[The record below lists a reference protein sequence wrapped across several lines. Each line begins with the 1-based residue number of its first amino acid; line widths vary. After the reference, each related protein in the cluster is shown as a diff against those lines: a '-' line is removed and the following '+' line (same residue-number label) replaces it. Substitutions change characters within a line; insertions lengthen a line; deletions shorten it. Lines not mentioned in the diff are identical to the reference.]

1 MEHRTQHRIHSAV
14 PAQIHGMDAQ
24 GEPFEESTEAI
35 EVSRRG
41 LSFFTRRDLRELSQI
56 TVVLTGRGPSRPGE
70 GATDFFSEA
79 AVVRVQKEGDLNRVS
94 IRFMGAT
101 LMTYTSETP

>member
-1 MEHRTQHRIHSAV
+1 MEHRTQHRIQAAV
-14 PAQIHGMDAQ
+14 PAQFHGVDAQ

-41 LSFFTRRDLRELSQI
+41 LSFFTRRELRELSQL
-56 TVVLTGRGPSRPGE
+56 TVVLPGRGPMRPGE
-70 GATDFFSEA
+70 GPTDFFSEA
-79 AVVRVQKEGDLNRVS
+79 AVVRVVKEGDLNRVS

-101 LMTYTSETP
+101 LSTFTSETP

>member
-1 MEHRTQHRIHSAV
+1 MEHRTQHRIHAAV
-14 PAQIHGMDAQ
+14 PAQIHGVDAH

-41 LSFFTRRDLRELSQI
+41 LSFFTRRDLRELSQV
-56 TVVLTGRGPSRPGE
+56 TVVLPGRGPTRPGE
-70 GATDFFSEA
+70 GPADFFSEA
-79 AVVRVQKEGDLNRVS
+79 AVVRVVKEGELTRVS

-101 LMTYTSETP
+101 LAIYTSETP

>member
-1 MEHRTQHRIHSAV
+1 MEHRTQHRIHAAV
-14 PAQIHGMDAQ
+14 PARIHGLDAQ

-56 TVVLTGRGPSRPGE
+56 TVVLPGRGPTRPGE

-79 AVVRVQKEGDLNRVS
+79 AVVRVQKEGDVNRVS

-101 LMTYTSETP
+101 LMTYTAESG